1 MPSTNAKDL
10 NSCCDSCARITKMK
24 ICVAWVVHLHLCLL
38 GCAYYL
44 LACWSGCQMLSR
56 GKGITKVCAIW
67 LQPSGEH
74 TLSS

>member
-1 MPSTNAKDL
+1 MPSANVEDL
-10 NSCCDSCARITKMK
+10 NFFCDSYVRIPKLE

-38 GCAYYL
+38 GCAYCL
-44 LACWSGCQMLSR
+44 LACWLGCHMLSR

-74 TLSS
+74 MFSS